1 MLTLPIKNT
10 IASLTCRPS
19 GLPDRRNTYSL
30 AGWCLPALFTCLLAC
45 QQPEAKKQDVINQ
58 ASTADSNWILQP
70 FVKADADNPILQTGH
85 GTFICPVRKQRVK
98 WEEKD
103 VFNPAA
109 IIKDGKVFLL
119 YRAEDSIGR
128 YAGTSRIG
136 LAESADGLHFTR
148 HPEPVLFP
156 APDEQQKYEWEGGCE
171 DPRVVQDSS
180 GSYIMTYTAYDGKT
194 ARLMVA
200 SSKSLLQWTK
210 HGPAFAK
217 AFNGKYLN
225 TWSKSGSI
233 VAKYVDGNIIATKI
247 NGKYW

>member
-1 MLTLPIKNT
+1 MPET
-10 IASLTCRPS
+10 IFSFIPRPYVWACT
-19 GLPDRRNTYSL
+19 GTYNMVY
-30 AGWCLPALFTCLLAC
+30 WCLPVFFTCLFAC

-58 ASTADSNWILQP
+58 VSTADSNWMILP
-70 FVKADADNPILQTGH
+70 FEKADSVNPILHTGH

-119 YRAEDSIGR
+119 YRAEDSVGK

-136 LAESADGLHFTR
+136 LAESVDGLHFTR

-156 APDEQQKYEWEGGCE
+156 APDEQKKYEWEGGCE

-180 GSYIMTYTAYDGKT
+180 GTYIMTYY
-194 ARLMVA
+194 
-200 SSKSLLQWTK
+200 SLRWTNR
-210 HGPAFAK
+210 PA
-217 AFNGKYLN
+217 NGGFVK
-225 TWSKSGSI
+225 KF
-233 VAKYVDGNIIATKI
+233 IALDQI
-247 NGKYW
+247 WACICQSL